1 MSKVNNKDT
10 TTTPLALLLALN
22 TYLTTGFLSIAI
34 GNNNDRKRE
43 TQDSNTSLLR
53 GLFRT
58 ELNIYDGVFF
68 FLRQYLTASSRLRF
82 SQKWSI
88 KGISQDLKYTSVIYL
103 LFPILWS
110 QHCLKWVFAIKR
122 SFRTTVNHHSFI
134 SVIYRKPQRCRFWG

>member
-68 FLRQYLTASSRLRF
+68 FFAT
-82 SQKWSI
+82 
-88 KGISQDLKYTSVIYL
+88 
-103 LFPILWS
+103 
-110 QHCLKWVFAIKR
+110 VFNSLIAFTFFTKM
-122 SFRTTVNHHSFI
+122 V
-134 SVIYRKPQRCRFWG
+134 YQRYFTGS